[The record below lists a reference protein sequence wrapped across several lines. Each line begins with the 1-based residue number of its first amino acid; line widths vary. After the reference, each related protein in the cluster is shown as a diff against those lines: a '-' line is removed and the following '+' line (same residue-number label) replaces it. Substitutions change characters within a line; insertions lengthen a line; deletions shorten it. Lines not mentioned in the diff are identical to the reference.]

1 MVTWAIGAASA
12 DGQLLRR
19 SCDSLFLGI
28 ELLLD
33 LDADDLR
40 SAPEIGAFDQLFYPV
55 GVLSEVLRLG
65 VHLMID
71 LHDNA
76 RSWHDEP
83 PSLTVSLTVPPRPA
97 QPGSFHGRGLA
108 VPACPNLGCDEK
120 MGLRRGTTGR
130 WVDRWFWFVPPRH
143 MLGDLLL
150 GYRSA
155 SPCAKPCRQLG

>member
-1 MVTWAIGAASA
+1 MVRWAIGAASA
-12 DGQLLRR
+12 RWATAEQVLRPLL
-19 SCDSLFLGI
+19 LGI
-28 ELLLD
+28 ELLFD

-83 PSLTVSLTVPPRPA
+83 PSLTVSPTVPPRRAPA
-97 QPGSFHGRGLA
+97 RV
-108 VPACPNLGCDEK
+108 VPRTWAGCA
-120 MGLRRGTTGR
+120 G
-130 WVDRWFWFVPPRH
+130 FPQ
-143 MLGDLLL
+143 
-150 GYRSA
+150 S
-155 SPCAKPCRQLG
+155 

>member
-83 PSLTVSLTVPPRPA
+83 PSMTVSLTVPPRPP
-97 QPGSFHGRGLA
+97 QPGRA
-108 VPACPNLGCDEK
+108 TNRTVPAHRTNTLRCPCPK
-120 MGLRRGTTGR
+120 RRGANA
-130 WVDRWFWFVPPRH
+130 
-143 MLGDLLL
+143 L
-150 GYRSA
+150 SA
-155 SPCAKPCRQLG
+155 AG